1 MSKSKLRIV
10 THPLVEHKLGL
21 IRNKN
26 TTSNEFRQVF
36 SELSTFL
43 AYECTKEIK
52 LIDTEIETPMQKTIA
67 KKVGEEIIV
76 ACVLR
81 AGEGMLTSF
90 MQTLPFAKFG
100 HIGIY
105 RDKFMNQTV
114 EYYFKLPQDV
124 KGKRIILIDPLL
136 ATGDTCLAALDRLK
150 QYEVGPIQVVTILS
164 CKVGIDKIHSEH
176 PDVEV
181 ITLSVEE
188 ALNEK
193 GYLLPGLGDAGD
205 RLFGTI

>member
-1 MSKSKLRIV
+1 MKKVNVIS
-10 THPLVEHKLGL
+10 HPLIEHKLAL
-21 IRNKN
+21 IRNKK

-43 AYECTKEIK
+43 AYECTKELK
-52 LIDTEIETPMQKTIA
+52 LVEEEIETPMQKMKG
-67 KKVGEEIIV
+67 KKVGEELII

-90 MQTLPFAKFG
+90 MQTIPFAKFG

-124 KGKRIILIDPLL
+124 RGKRIILLDPLL

-150 QYEVGPIQVVTILS
+150 QYEVGQIQVVTILS
-164 CKVGIDKIHSEH
+164 CQVGIEKIQAEH
-176 PDVEV
+176 PDVE
-181 ITLSVEE
+181 IFTLSIE
-188 ALNEK
+188 AGLNEK